1 MPVKCLSVNFSVHL
15 YLFSIFGKIAFI
27 ISKEKYIFCHCI
39 DKLEVI
45 KTTRG
50 FHVRHF
56 TLSPAARARISADM
70 KARYRGPEGA
80 RLRAIDR
87 ANGRRARG
95 STWHR

>member
-1 MPVKCLSVNFSVHL
+1 MLAMCLSGIFSVLL
-15 YLFSIFGKIAFI
+15 YLFSIFSRIAFI
-27 ISKEKYIFCHCI
+27 ISKEKYIFFHCI
-39 DKLEVI
+39 DNLEVI

-50 FHVRHF
+50 FHF
-56 TLSPAARARISADM
+56 TLSPAARERISRDM

-87 ANGRRARG
+87 ANGRKAKG